1 MSTKKAKQMFGL
13 LNENLYCGP
22 SDIKTTTYYKELAKT
37 LLCTLTHTAVA
48 KPMMLLLT
56 LTALGI

>member
-56 LTALGI
+56 G